1 MALPVTAATGVGSL
15 PGVDFRA
22 AVRSVLDELPDL
34 VHLPELPERG
44 PHAAMV
50 VRTAALLPDL
60 HVDQQPS
67 GWRLVPRP
75 GIDERRAAQ
84 TLADDIDILAT
95 EAAGYAGPVKT
106 QLAGPVTMGAALELT
121 RAGRAINDQ
130 AAMIDIAGAST
141 EAVVAHLRALKAAI
155 PLASFVVQLDEP
167 ALTAAIG
174 GLIPRESGYGKY
186 KPLDRQFAES
196 LLRDVVTAVH
206 SEGATAVVHCC
217 APSVPIG
224 LLRLTGTDA
233 LSLDV
238 TLLTKRDDEELA
250 EEVDNGLALWFG
262 AVGALAALSVDPA
275 IVVRHTASR
284 LGVGPATLAQTV
296 VVTPTCG
303 LAGATVPYAVAAM
316 RAARR
321 AVRQLTE
328 TDVDTGP
335 GEGER

>member
-1 MALPVTAATGVGSL
+1 MAFQSPAATGIGSL

-60 HVDQQPS
+60 HVDHQPS
-67 GWRLVPRP
+67 GWRLVPRS

-84 TLADDIDILAT
+84 TLTDDIDILAT
-95 EAAGYAGPVKT
+95 EAAGYDGLLKT

-121 RAGRAINDQ
+121 RAGRAINDP
-130 AAMIDIAGAST
+130 AAMADIGGAT
-141 EAVVAHLRALKAAI
+141 VEAVVTHLRALKASI

-186 KPLDRQFAES
+186 KPLDQQFAES
-196 LLRDVVTAVH
+196 LLRDVVTAIR
-206 SEGATAVVHCC
+206 SEGASAVVHCC

-224 LLRLTGTDA
+224 LLRRTGIDA

-238 TLLTKRDDEELA
+238 TLLTERDDEELA
-250 EEVDNGLALWFG
+250 EVVDQGLGLWFG
-262 AVGALAALSVDPA
+262 AVGSLAPLSVEPA
-275 IVVRHTASR
+275 TLVRHTASR
-284 LGVGPATLAQTV
+284 LGVGPDTLAHTV
-296 VVTPTCG
+296 VV
-303 LAGATVPYAVAAM
+303 
-316 RAARR
+316 
-321 AVRQLTE
+321 
-328 TDVDTGP
+328 
-335 GEGER
+335 